1 MDLRKYIETHFDEIK
16 RKIIAVTRNNSN
28 TDDLISDCILSLLEK
43 GSDYHQQLILDD
55 KVQHYLVKMAYIQF
69 NSSTSPFHLK
79 YRNPNGVQELED
91 YHENVIEKEEEVIE
105 NKEKLSEDIKLY
117 IGNLP
122 FYERELATQ
131 HFIEGISQRKMS
143 KKYNINRIH
152 ISKDLNNIKKNIK
165 VTFNRNNYRDE

>member
-1 MDLRKYIETHFDEIK
+1 MNIKTYIDKHFEEIK
-16 RKIIAVTRNNSN
+16 RKIIAVTRNNPN

-43 GSDYHQQLILDD
+43 GSDYHQQLLIDD
-55 KVQHYLVKMAYIQF
+55 KVQHYLVKMAYIQY

-79 YRNPNGVQELED
+79 YRKTNAQVLSD
-91 YHENVIEKEEEVIE
+91 SHLNVSEEEEVTE
-105 NKEKLSEDIKLY
+105 NTEKLTKDIKIY

-131 HFIEGISQRKMS
+131 HFIQGISQRKMS

-152 ISKDLNNIKKNIK
+152 ISKDLKNIKNNIK
-165 VTFNRNNYRDE
+165 VTFNRNKYRDE

>member
-1 MDLRKYIETHFDEIK
+1 MDLKSYIDKHFDEIK

-28 TDDLISDCILSLLEK
+28 TDDLISDCVLSLLEK
-43 GSDYHQQLILDD
+43 GPDYHKQLLIDD

-79 YRNPNGVQELED
+79 YRNPNGTRELEEHH
-91 YHENVIEKEEEVIE
+91 YNVSEEIEVKE
-105 NKEKLSEDIKLY
+105 NKEKLTDDIKLY

-122 FYERELATQ
+122 YYERELATQ
-131 HFIEGISQRKMS
+131 HFIEGLSQRKMS

-152 ISKDLNNIKKNIK
+152 ISKDLNNIKSNIR
-165 VTFNRNNYRDE
+165 VTFNRKDYRNE